1 MKKIAGSTH
10 PITHAPHSPRG
21 RYGMHP
27 VPPPQHTPH
36 CKNNY
41 KFLTPIIKN
50 ISNSKKNIIFACS
63 IVQINNGQ

>member
-10 PITHAPHSPRG
+10 PITHASHSPRG
-21 RYGMHP
+21 RYGTHHLT
-27 VPPPQHTPH
+27 PPLHYPH
-36 CKNNY
+36 CKNSY